1 MDTFKLHTPFAPM
14 GDQPQAIDTLVQG
27 LENGME
33 EQVLLGSRQGQLL
46 AAGKDGRITLRRS
59 DTIEF
64 AYNAKLPVGRKVKL
78 ELIGKMGSTELLIDG
93 VSAGEPENVRFPLRK
108 DGRMTT
114 FILPLESLG
123 SSFNGKIYRLEV
135 K

>member
-1 MDTFKLHTPFAPM
+1 M
-14 GDQPQAIDTLVQG
+14 
-27 LENGME
+27 
-33 EQVLLGSRQGQLL
+33 
-46 AAGKDGRITLRRS
+46 
-59 DTIEF
+59 
-64 AYNAKLPVGRKVKL
+64 KL
-78 ELIGKMGSTELLIDG
+78 ELIGKMGRTELFIDG

-108 DGRMTT
+108 EGRMTT

>member
-1 MDTFKLHTPFAPM
+1 MPEAPVP
-14 GDQPQAIDTLVQG
+14 G
-27 LENGME
+27 E

-59 DTIEF
+59 DSIEF
-64 AYNAKLPVGRKVKL
+64 AYNAQLPVGKRTKL
-78 ELIGKMGSTELLIDG
+78 ELIGRMGRTELLIDG
-93 VSAGEPENVRFPLRK
+93 VNAGEPENVRFPLRK
-108 DGRMTT
+108 DGRMST

-123 SSFNGKIYRLEV
+123 SSFNGKIFSMEV